1 MESGTVSGGA
11 RSPGLGRRTSRRAL
25 LKGLTVM
32 MAVGAVAPLAIACS
46 QQTPAPAK
54 PAETKPAETKPAA
67 PAATTAPAAPAAPT
81 TAAAKPAEAA
91 KPAAAAKPAGEPKK
105 GGTLKW
111 AIIGEPPA
119 LDPMF
124 TTATVTA
131 NLGWHLFEGL
141 FTRNA
146 AQAPKMDLLE
156 KYEPSSDGKKV
167 TMTLRKGVM
176 FHNDKELTSAD
187 VEASLKRYID
197 IAARGK
203 LVMGTLDTMQVPD
216 KYTVVLNFKEPR
228 SGILPIFLSQAEAI
242 MIPAEDAAK

>member
-67 PAATTAPAAPAAPT
+67 PAATTAPAAPA
-81 TAAAKPAEAA
+81 

-131 NLGWHLFEGL
+131 NLGWHLFEG
-141 FTRNA
+141 
-146 AQAPKMDLLE
+146 
-156 KYEPSSDGKKV
+156 
-167 TMTLRKGVM
+167 
-176 FHNDKELTSAD
+176 
-187 VEASLKRYID
+187 
-197 IAARGK
+197 
-203 LVMGTLDTMQVPD
+203 
-216 KYTVVLNFKEPR
+216 
-228 SGILPIFLSQAEAI
+228 
-242 MIPAEDAAK
+242 